1 LQRASASRQPLL
13 VISSPIRWTH
23 PCDDHGQEQDRN
35 DPRSTIQNDH
45 RDGSP
50 FTRTSRSGDRGSRR
64 CGVRRRLTFGI
75 TGDEGGDHISSIG
88 YGRPRQ
94 RFVDYREAGRVSNK
108 RRYEHQ
114 RGGYRSNRVYAGR
127 SRLIKQRL
135 VVMPKLFIRHIELS
149 LDQTVSLTGG
159 SASRR
164 EPNGVIII
172 RPTSPKTHA
181 ADDLDLVANTF
192 KGFSKSSK
200 YSWLIKQLCAVVV

>member
-1 LQRASASRQPLL
+1 
-13 VISSPIRWTH
+13 
-23 PCDDHGQEQDRN
+23 
-35 DPRSTIQNDH
+35 
-45 RDGSP
+45 
-50 FTRTSRSGDRGSRR
+50 
-64 CGVRRRLTFGI
+64 
-75 TGDEGGDHISSIG
+75 
-88 YGRPRQ
+88 
-94 RFVDYREAGRVSNK
+94 
-108 RRYEHQ
+108 
-114 RGGYRSNRVYAGR
+114 
-127 SRLIKQRL
+127 
-135 VVMPKLFIRHIELS
+135 MPKLFIRHIELS